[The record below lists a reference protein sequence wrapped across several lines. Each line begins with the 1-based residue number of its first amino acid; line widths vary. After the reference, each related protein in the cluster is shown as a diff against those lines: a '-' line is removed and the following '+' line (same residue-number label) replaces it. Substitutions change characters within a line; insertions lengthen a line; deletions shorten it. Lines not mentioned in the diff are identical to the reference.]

1 MTDKHTTCLDDE
13 AIFLVKALG
22 GRWQGDTALCLCPAH
37 DSAVPELRVTI
48 GAQALRFHCIAGCD
62 ERDIA
67 SATTRVGL
75 ESAARA
81 RAQITDRGGEHAA
94 TKNARIVW
102 ECARPIGGTL
112 AERYLAS
119 LGIETYAS
127 DLRYAA
133 HCPARAG
140 KSKTYLPALL
150 AAVRDEGGLVAVER
164 TYLRSDGLG
173 LADIAHPKRML
184 GFPAGGAGRWG
195 PAPSKILR
203 LAEDVEEAASA
214 IIVGSQ
220 GIPIWPVFGA
230 NRYATID
237 VPPGIERIIIYARV
251 DHQSTAATADAESHL
266 SANGCTVE
274 IVHPPRAASWNAY
287 LRLIR
292 S

>member
-48 GAQALRFHCIAGCD
+48 GAQALGFHCTAGCD
-62 ERDIA
+62 ERDIV
-67 SATTRVGL
+67 SATANVRDD
-75 ESAARA
+75 SAARA
-81 RAQITDRGGEHAA
+81 RAQITDRAGEHAA
-94 TKNARIVW
+94 TKSARTAW
-102 ECARPIGGTL
+102 DCAQPIGGTY

-127 DLRYAA
+127 ELRYTPRCA
-133 HCPARAG
+133 ARAG
-140 KSKTYLPALL
+140 KSTTYHPALL

-164 TYLRSDGLG
+164 SYLRSDGLG
-173 LADIAHPKRML
+173 LADITHPKRML
-184 GFPAGGAGRWG
+184 GFPAGGVGRWG
-195 PAPSKILR
+195 AAPSKILR

-230 NRYATID
+230 KRYATID
-237 VPPGIERIIIYARV
+237 VPPRIEHIIIYARV
-251 DHQSTAATADAESHL
+251 DDQSTTAISDAQSHL
-266 SANGCTVE
+266 SANGRTVAV
-274 IVHPPRAASWNAY
+274 VHPPRAASWNAY
-287 LRLIR
+287 LRLIK